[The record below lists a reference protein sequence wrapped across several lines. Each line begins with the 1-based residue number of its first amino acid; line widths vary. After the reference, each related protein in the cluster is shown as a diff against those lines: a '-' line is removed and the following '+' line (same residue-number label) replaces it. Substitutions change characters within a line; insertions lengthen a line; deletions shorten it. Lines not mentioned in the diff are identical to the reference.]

1 VNQITETSTAA
12 VGSEV
17 DSEVETGK
25 RIPLNTS
32 EPTTLVGVFEYVA
45 RVHPRPDTLNYKRD
59 GRWIAISSDEML
71 RRARH
76 IAAGL
81 YSLGVRRGDRVAIL
95 SESRAEWTLTDAGC
109 LFATAIDVP
118 IYPTLTPPQVRYIL
132 KDSGARVLVV
142 QNEEKFLQVREILA
156 DCPAIE
162 HLILLEKPSGEVAR
176 ALSLAELEARGQ
188 TVEETQPG
196 LIGKAARLIKPDELA
211 TIIYTSG
218 TTGEPKGVMLTH
230 SNLVS
235 NLIDSSGHLS
245 FARDDSALSVLPLS
259 HVLERLAMYMYLYH
273 GMAVYF
279 GESLDTIGPNLRE
292 VKPTIFVGVP
302 RIFEK
307 IFARVK
313 EKTAEKGRLNAA
325 FLNWA
330 VAVGKK
336 HARLSTRHQQ
346 IPASLELKRKLADK
360 LIFSKMRL
368 ALGGRIRLLVS
379 GGAALPEELGYVYI
393 GAGLPIVQGYGLTE
407 TSPVITAGVLED
419 NRVGTVGKPIRN
431 VELLAMVR

>member
-1 VNQITETSTAA
+1 VNQITETSTTPLE
-12 VGSEV
+12 SERDSSV
-17 DSEVETGK
+17 ASEVETAK
-25 RIPLNTS
+25 RLPLKTN
-32 EPTTLVGVFEYVA
+32 EPTTLVEVFEYVA

-59 GRWIAISSDEML
+59 GRWFAISSDELL
-71 RRARH
+71 RRSRH

-81 YSLGVRRGDRVAIL
+81 YALGVRRGDRVAIL

-109 LFATAIDVP
+109 LFAGAIDVP
-118 IYPTLTPPQVRYIL
+118 IYPTLTPSQVRYIL
-132 KDSGARVLVV
+132 KDSGAHVLVV
-142 QNEEKFLQVREILA
+142 QNEEKFLQIREILA

-162 HLILLEKPSGEVAR
+162 HLILFEKPSGEVAR

-188 TVEETQPG
+188 TVEETQPS
-196 LIGKAARLIKPDELA
+196 LISKAAHLIKPDELA

-259 HVLERLAMYMYLYH
+259 HVLERVAMYMYLYH

-279 GESLDTIGPNLRE
+279 GESLETIGPNLRE

-313 EKTAEKGRLNAA
+313 EIEK
-325 FLNWA
+325 
-330 VAVGKK
+330 
-336 HARLSTRHQQ
+336 
-346 IPASLELKRKLADK
+346 KL
-360 LIFSKMRL
+360 
-368 ALGGRIRLLVS
+368 
-379 GGAALPEELGYVYI
+379 
-393 GAGLPIVQGYGLTE
+393 GL
-407 TSPVITAGVLED
+407 
-419 NRVGTVGKPIRN
+419 
-431 VELLAMVR
+431 